1 MSINNL
7 PKLDLYRRIVQAK
20 LFIDSNYAERIDA
33 GEIADE
39 ACYSKFHFIRTFKS
53 IYGRTPHQYLTH
65 VRIERAKEL
74 LEQGVSVTEACFAV
88 GFDSLGS
95 FTSLFKRRAGVTPSE
110 YQRRQL
116 ERKAEIKKEPL
127 RFIPGCFAALFVG
140 QCYFVVTV
148 LGGQSIALKTGTTN
162 PHDNDTKQDSNH
174 PVTASPCH
182 PSLKRRVFFLTTL
195 RQE

>member
-1 MSINNL
+1 MRPENL

-74 LEQGVSVTEACFAV
+74 LEQEVSVTETCFAV

-95 FTSLFKRRAGVTPSE
+95 FTLLFKRRAGVTPSE
-110 YQRRQL
+110 YQRQQL
-116 ERKAEIKKEPL
+116 ERKAEISKEPL
-127 RFIPGCFAALFVG
+127 RFIPGCFVM
-140 QCYFVVTV
+140 QC
-148 LGGQSIALKTGTTN
+148 
-162 PHDNDTKQDSNH
+162 
-174 PVTASPCH
+174 
-182 PSLKRRVFFLTTL
+182 FL
-195 RQE
+195 RS

>member
-1 MSINNL
+1 MAPENF
-7 PKLDLYRRIVQAK
+7 PKFDLYRRIVQAK

-33 GEIADE
+33 GEIADK

-74 LEQGVSVTEACFAV
+74 LEQEVSVTEACFAV

-110 YQRRQL
+110 YQRLRL
-116 ERKAEIKKEPL
+116 ERKAEISKEPL
-127 RFIPGCFAALFVG
+127 RFIPGCFVMQF
-140 QCYFVVTV
+140 Q
-148 LGGQSIALKTGTTN
+148 
-162 PHDNDTKQDSNH
+162 
-174 PVTASPCH
+174 
-182 PSLKRRVFFLTTL
+182 
-195 RQE
+195 

>member
-1 MSINNL
+1 METL
-7 PKLDLYRRIVQAK
+7 PKLNLYRRIVQAK
-20 LFIDSNYAERIDA
+20 VFIDRNYSERIDA

-65 VRIERAKEL
+65 VRIERVKEL
-74 LEQGVSVTEACFAV
+74 LEQGVPVTEACFAV

-110 YQRRQL
+110 YQRRKL

-127 RFIPGCFAALFVG
+127 RFIPGCFAAQFNL
-140 QCYFVVTV
+140 
-148 LGGQSIALKTGTTN
+148 
-162 PHDNDTKQDSNH
+162 
-174 PVTASPCH
+174 
-182 PSLKRRVFFLTTL
+182 
-195 RQE
+195 

>member
-1 MSINNL
+1 MSPENL

-20 LFIDSNYAERIDA
+20 LFIDRNYAERIDA
-33 GEIADE
+33 GKIADE

-74 LEQGVSVTEACFAV
+74 LEQEVSVTEACFAV

-110 YQRRQL
+110 YQRQRL
-116 ERKAEIKKEPL
+116 ERKAEISKEPL
-127 RFIPGCFAALFVG
+127 KFIPGCFAMQF
-140 QCYFVVTV
+140 Q
-148 LGGQSIALKTGTTN
+148 
-162 PHDNDTKQDSNH
+162 
-174 PVTASPCH
+174 
-182 PSLKRRVFFLTTL
+182 
-195 RQE
+195 

>member
-1 MSINNL
+1 MAPENL
-7 PKLDLYRRIVQAK
+7 PKLDLYRRIVRAK

-74 LEQGVSVTEACFAV
+74 LEREVSVTEACFAV

-110 YQRRQL
+110 YQRQQL
-116 ERKAEIKKEPL
+116 ERKAEISKEPL
-127 RFIPGCFAALFVG
+127 RFIPGCFAMQF
-140 QCYFVVTV
+140 Q
-148 LGGQSIALKTGTTN
+148 
-162 PHDNDTKQDSNH
+162 
-174 PVTASPCH
+174 
-182 PSLKRRVFFLTTL
+182 
-195 RQE
+195 

>member
-1 MSINNL
+1 MSLENL

-74 LEQGVSVTEACFAV
+74 LEQEVSVTEACFAV

-110 YQRRQL
+110 YQRQHL
-116 ERKAEIKKEPL
+116 ERKAEISKEPL
-127 RFIPGCFAALFVG
+127 RFIPACFAMQF
-140 QCYFVVTV
+140 Q
-148 LGGQSIALKTGTTN
+148 
-162 PHDNDTKQDSNH
+162 
-174 PVTASPCH
+174 
-182 PSLKRRVFFLTTL
+182 
-195 RQE
+195 

>member
-1 MSINNL
+1 MSPENL

-74 LEQGVSVTEACFAV
+74 LQQEASVTEACFAV

-95 FTSLFKRRAGVTPSE
+95 FTSLFKRRVGVTPSE
-110 YQRRQL
+110 YQRQQL
-116 ERKAEIKKEPL
+116 ERQAEISKEPL
-127 RFIPGCFAALFVG
+127 GFIPGCFVM
-140 QCYFVVTV
+140 QYF
-148 LGGQSIALKTGTTN
+148 LR
-162 PHDNDTKQDSNH
+162 
-174 PVTASPCH
+174 
-182 PSLKRRVFFLTTL
+182 SL
-195 RQE
+195 

>member
-1 MSINNL
+1 MSPEYL

-74 LEQGVSVTEACFAV
+74 LEQEVSVTEACFAV

-110 YQRRQL
+110 YQRQQL
-116 ERKAEIKKEPL
+116 ERKDEISKEPL
-127 RFIPGCFAALFVG
+127 RFIPGCFAMQF
-140 QCYFVVTV
+140 Q
-148 LGGQSIALKTGTTN
+148 
-162 PHDNDTKQDSNH
+162 
-174 PVTASPCH
+174 
-182 PSLKRRVFFLTTL
+182 
-195 RQE
+195 

>member
-1 MSINNL
+1 MAPENF
-7 PKLDLYRRIVQAK
+7 PKLNLYRRIVQAK

-39 ACYSKFHFIRTFKS
+39 ACYSKFHFIRTFKN

-74 LEQGVSVTEACFAV
+74 LEQEVSVTEACFAV

-110 YQRRQL
+110 YQRQQL
-116 ERKAEIKKEPL
+116 ERKAKISKEPL
-127 RFIPGCFAALFVG
+127 RFIPGCFAMR
-140 QCYFVVTV
+140 Y
-148 LGGQSIALKTGTTN
+148 S
-162 PHDNDTKQDSNH
+162 
-174 PVTASPCH
+174 
-182 PSLKRRVFFLTTL
+182 
-195 RQE
+195 

>member
-1 MSINNL
+1 MAPENL

-33 GEIADE
+33 GEIAGE

-74 LEQGVSVTEACFAV
+74 LEQEVSVTEACFAV

-95 FTSLFKRRAGVTPSE
+95 FTGLFKRRVGLTPSE

-116 ERKAEIKKEPL
+116 ERLEQIKKEPL
-127 RFIPGCFAALFVG
+127 RFIPGCFAMQF
-140 QCYFVVTV
+140 
-148 LGGQSIALKTGTTN
+148 K
-162 PHDNDTKQDSNH
+162 
-174 PVTASPCH
+174 
-182 PSLKRRVFFLTTL
+182 
-195 RQE
+195 

>member
-1 MSINNL
+1 MSLENL

-20 LFIDSNYAERIDA
+20 LFIDSNYSERIDA

-39 ACYSKFHFIRTFKS
+39 ACYSKFHFIRTFKG

-95 FTSLFKRRAGVTPSE
+95 FTSLFKRRTGVTPSE
-110 YQRRQL
+110 YQRQQL
-116 ERKAEIKKEPL
+116 ERKAEISREPL
-127 RFIPGCFAALFVG
+127 RFIPGCFAMRF
-140 QCYFVVTV
+140 Q
-148 LGGQSIALKTGTTN
+148 
-162 PHDNDTKQDSNH
+162 
-174 PVTASPCH
+174 
-182 PSLKRRVFFLTTL
+182 
-195 RQE
+195 

>member
-1 MSINNL
+1 MSPENL

-33 GEIADE
+33 GEIANE

-74 LEQGVSVTEACFAV
+74 LEQEVSVTEACVAV

-110 YQRRQL
+110 YQRQQL
-116 ERKAEIKKEPL
+116 ERKAEIGKEPL
-127 RFIPGCFAALFVG
+127 RFIPGCFVM
-140 QCYFVVTV
+140 QC
-148 LGGQSIALKTGTTN
+148 
-162 PHDNDTKQDSNH
+162 
-174 PVTASPCH
+174 
-182 PSLKRRVFFLTTL
+182 FL
-195 RQE
+195 RSF

>member
-1 MSINNL
+1 MPNETL

-53 IYGRTPHQYLTH
+53 IYGKTPHQYLTH
-65 VRIERAKEL
+65 VRVERAKEM
-74 LEQGVSVTEACFAV
+74 LENGTSVTEACFAV

-95 FTSLFKRRAGVTPSE
+95 FIGLFKRRAGLTPSE

-127 RFIPGCFAALFVG
+127 RFIPGCFAEQFD
-140 QCYFVVTV
+140 
-148 LGGQSIALKTGTTN
+148 LG
-162 PHDNDTKQDSNH
+162 
-174 PVTASPCH
+174 
-182 PSLKRRVFFLTTL
+182 
-195 RQE
+195 

>member
-1 MSINNL
+1 VPNETL

-20 LFIDSNYAERIDA
+20 LFIDSNYAESIDA

-65 VRIERAKEL
+65 VRIERAKGM
-74 LEQGVSVTEACFAV
+74 LENGTSVTEACFGV

-95 FTSLFKRRAGVTPSE
+95 FTGLFKRRAGLTPSQ
-110 YQRRQL
+110 YQRLQL

-127 RFIPGCFAALFVG
+127 RFIPGCFAEQFS
-140 QCYFVVTV
+140 Q
-148 LGGQSIALKTGTTN
+148 
-162 PHDNDTKQDSNH
+162 
-174 PVTASPCH
+174 
-182 PSLKRRVFFLTTL
+182 
-195 RQE
+195 